1 MRKVNV
7 SELVRLTGSCRAH
20 VLKRVAGLE
29 FTVGDQNAKEFNSE
43 EALRSIY
50 LGFQDGKSAQERLA
64 LKKAEQIDLEMEVKR
79 RERVSV
85 EDVEEHQDEV
95 FQNMAG
101 VIKAHEGKLLSP
113 DLVQELF
120 SEMRRL
126 GEVLSG
132 YTKKA
137 GQPDT
142 AQLTEDDLESALA
155 EI

>member
-1 MRKVNV
+1 MTRETIV
-7 SELVRLTGSCRAH
+7 
-20 VLKRVAGLE
+20 KRTAGLKSRME
-29 FTVGDQNAKEFNSE
+29 GTNRLFNAKE
-43 EALRSIY
+43 ALHR
-50 LGFQDGKSAQERLA
+50 LFVGKDGGMTPQDRLA
-64 LKKAEQIDLEMEVKR
+64 EKKTEQIDLEMEVKR
-79 RERVSV
+79 RERVPV